1 MALAPQAT
9 NAAGNGASTS
19 GYRNALILVTTLFF
33 MWGLSYGLLD
43 VLNKHFQE
51 QLHVS
56 KGESGLLQAS
66 YFGAYFLAAL
76 PAGLF
81 MTRFGYRRGILLGL
95 GLYAAGALLFIPAT
109 ALGTFPPFLFALFV
123 IASGLGCLETAA
135 NPYVT
140 VLGPPAGAERRLNLS
155 QSFNGLGSFV
165 GPVIGGAFFFHGG
178 AGSSI
183 GAASVKMTY
192 MVIAGIV
199 ALLAFAFWRTPLPE
213 LGSERQTTAAA
224 KRPLHTRRH
233 FIAGAVAQFFYVAAQ
248 VGVAAFFINYAVAH
262 WAGLS
267 SSAAAYLLSIGMLGF
282 TLGRFGST
290 ALMARIAPH
299 RLLLAYAFINV
310 ILCAIVALGL
320 GKLSVISLVAVFFF
334 ESIMFP
340 TIFALGVKDLGADTK
355 RGASFLVMAIIGGAL
370 SPVAMGY
377 IADATGIATAYW
389 LPFACF
395 LVVTWFAWRGHRLRG
410 EAVG

>member
-1 MALAPQAT
+1 MSQTMQQPSVT
-9 NAAGNGASTS
+9 RRSMHG
-19 GYRNALILVTTLFF
+19 GYRLPLILVTTLFF

-43 VLNKHFQE
+43 VLNKHFQD

-56 KGESGLLQAS
+56 KAESGLLQAS

-81 MTRFGYRRGILLGL
+81 MTRFGYKRGIIIGL
-95 GLYAAGALLFIPAT
+95 ALYAIGALLFIPAT
-109 ALGTFPPFLFALFV
+109 AAGQFGPFLLALFV

-140 VLGPPAGAERRLNLS
+140 VLGPPDGAPRRLNLS

-178 AGSSI
+178 TGAQP
-183 GAASVKMTY
+183 GAASVQMTY
-192 MVIAGIV
+192 VVIAAIV
-199 ALLAFAFWRTPLPE
+199 VVLAVAFWRVQLPE
-213 LGSERQTTAAA
+213 IGSERVTTAAA
-224 KRPLHTRRH
+224 RQPLRTRRH
-233 FIAGAVAQFFYVAAQ
+233 FIAGVITQFFYIAAQ

-262 WAGLS
+262 WQGM
-267 SSAAAYLLSIGMLGF
+267 SAQRASFLLSIGLLGF

-290 ALMARIAPH
+290 ALMARIAAH
-299 RLLLAYAFINV
+299 RLLLIYALINV
-310 ILCAIVALGL
+310 ILCAVVAMGL
-320 GKLSVISLVAVFFF
+320 GKTSVIALVAVFFF

-355 RGASFLVMAIIGGAL
+355 RGASFLVMAIIGGAI
-370 SPVAMGY
+370 SPVIMGA
-377 IADATGIATAYW
+377 IADHIDIAAAYW
-389 LPFACF
+389 LPFGCF
-395 LVVTWFAWRGHRLRG
+395 IVVSGFAWRGHRL
-410 EAVG
+410 